1 MSSAK
6 AIAAM
11 LQAVAKEA
19 RQVAMQRAVL
29 IVEAEGKREAPV
41 KTGNLRRTI
50 TSRVEDGGNRG
61 IVGTNARYARA
72 VHDGSKAHTIR
83 PVNGKALYWKG
94 AKHPVKSV
102 KHPGTKGNPFF
113 ERAIAYSRS
122 RVEQELASLY
132 EGKLGG
138 AK

>member
-6 AIAAM
+6 QIAAM

-41 KTGNLRRTI
+41 KSGNLRRTI

-72 VHDGSKAHTIR
+72 VHDGSRPHTIR
-83 PVNGKALYWKG
+83 PTNAKALYWKG

-102 KHPGTKGNPFF
+102 RHPGTRANPFF
-113 ERAIAYSRS
+113 ERAIDNSRS

-132 EGKLGG
+132 NQKLGG
-138 AK
+138 S